1 MFGCKS
7 EFILWNRG
15 GNKMSF
21 MDAGFFA
28 LPYSAYIFSSEASI
42 VLSIQKIH
50 KFFVG
55 KELFCKARMC
65 MQVND
70 KSHLLFDSHNNMQM
84 TNYSYIENYEKTFHY
99 L

>member
-42 VLSIQKIH
+42 VLSI
-50 KFFVG
+50 
-55 KELFCKARMC
+55 
-65 MQVND
+65 
-70 KSHLLFDSHNNMQM
+70 
-84 TNYSYIENYEKTFHY
+84 
-99 L
+99 